1 MRVGWA
7 AGVQVGLF
15 RQAGSPSKDPL
26 NTGSLRWIRDR
37 AGGVRRTA
45 LAMKDSA
52 PEALRFV
59 VEHAVALLAAV
70 LAVAVAMAV
79 LDWRR
84 TRRAL
89 AKRVMFAALPTETF
103 DPSMEE
109 IIRFGGLLGR
119 TRRVAVGSRKTDA
132 VWLRL
137 TSLPGGRM
145 LQMVEGPPRAESV
158 LRLGGYAE
166 VDLRRP
172 ETIDTA
178 AMSAVR
184 VSAADGASD
193 DVKSSRASLSPESD
207 DVDEDDVD
215 VDDDRFSG
223 LAR

>member
-1 MRVGWA
+1 MSVGWA
-7 AGVQVGLF
+7 AGLLVSLLG
-15 RQAGSPSKDPL
+15 QAGTPSKDPL
-26 NTGSLRWIRDR
+26 DTGALQWIRDR

-45 LAMKDSA
+45 VAAKDSA
-52 PEALRFV
+52 PKALHFV
-59 VEHAVALLAAV
+59 VEHAVLILAAV
-70 LAVAVAMAV
+70 LAIAVVMAV

-89 AKRVMFAALPTETF
+89 ARRVVFAALPTETF

-109 IIRFGGLLGR
+109 IIRFGGLLAR
-119 TRRVAVGSRKTDA
+119 TRRVAVGSRRTDA

-193 DVKSSRASLSPESD
+193 DVTGSGSPTAD
-207 DVDEDDVD
+207 PADDEDDD
-215 VDDDRFSG
+215 VGEDRFSG
-223 LAR
+223 LAG

>member
-1 MRVGWA
+1 MA
-7 AGVQVGLF
+7 A
-15 RQAGSPSKDPL
+15 
-26 NTGSLRWIRDR
+26 
-37 AGGVRRTA
+37 
-45 LAMKDSA
+45 KDSA
-52 PEALRFV
+52 PKALHFV
-59 VEHAVALLAAV
+59 VEHAVLVLAAV
-70 LAVAVAMAV
+70 LAVAVVMAA

-89 AKRVMFAALPTETF
+89 ARRVVFAALPTETF

-109 IIRFGGLLGR
+109 IIRFGGLLAR
-119 TRRVAVGSRKTDA
+119 TRRVAVGSRRTDA

-184 VSAADGASD
+184 VSAADAASD
-193 DVKSSRASLSPESD
+193 DVTGSGSPTAD
-207 DVDEDDVD
+207 PADDEDDD
-215 VDDDRFSG
+215 VGDDRFSG

>member
-1 MRVGWA
+1 
-7 AGVQVGLF
+7 
-15 RQAGSPSKDPL
+15 
-26 NTGSLRWIRDR
+26 
-37 AGGVRRTA
+37 
-45 LAMKDSA
+45 MKDSA
-52 PEALRFV
+52 PKALRFV
-59 VEHAVALLAAV
+59 VEHAVLLLAAV
-70 LAVAVAMAV
+70 LAVAVVMAV

-109 IIRFGGLLGR
+109 IIRFGGLLAR

-184 VSAADGASD
+184 VSAADSASD
-193 DVKSSRASLSPESD
+193 DVKSSRASLSSGAD
-207 DVDEDDVD
+207 DVDEDDDD
-215 VDDDRFSG
+215 VDEDRFSG

>member
-1 MRVGWA
+1 MRWA
-7 AGVQVGLF
+7 ARVQGSLVG
-15 RQAGSPSKDPL
+15 QAGSPSKDPL
-26 NTGSLRWIRDR
+26 DTGWLRWIRDR

-45 LAMKDSA
+45 LAWKDSA
-52 PEALRFV
+52 PEALRYME
-59 VEHAVALLAAV
+59 EHAVLLLVAV
-70 LAVAVAMAV
+70 ATIAVAMAV

-89 AKRVMFAALPTETF
+89 AKRVTFAALPTETF

-109 IIRFGGLLGR
+109 IVRFGGLLAR

-158 LRLGGYAE
+158 LRLGGFAE

-172 ETIDTA
+172 ETIDAA
-178 AMSAVR
+178 AMGAVRVHAVDGGADDGNASAVR
-184 VSAADGASD
+184 QGPVVDEEED
-193 DVKSSRASLSPESD
+193 DD
-207 DVDEDDVD
+207 DVDGE
-215 VDDDRFSG
+215 RLSG
-223 LAR
+223 VGL